1 MDGLLQT
8 FAGVEYWHWLALGLV
23 LLLVELVTGTTY
35 LLWPAV
41 AAWVTGLAAMIVP
54 MPFTVQ
60 LIIFAVSVVLLLLFA
75 RPLVRNRLLAGPE
88 SDLNEPGRQLTGAR
102 GVAVAAFAQGEGR
115 VKLGDTEWRA
125 ESDDAIS
132 AGDTVEVLGVNGS
145 SLKVKRRP

>member
-115 VKLGDTEWRA
+115 VRLGDTEWRA
-125 ESDDAIS
+125 ESDDAIN

>member
-125 ESDDAIS
+125 ESDDAIN
-132 AGDTVEVLGVNGS
+132 AGDTVEVLGVSGS
-145 SLKVKRRP
+145 SLKVKRGP

>member
-41 AAWVTGLAAMIVP
+41 AAWATGLAAMIVP

-125 ESDDAIS
+125 ESDDAIN